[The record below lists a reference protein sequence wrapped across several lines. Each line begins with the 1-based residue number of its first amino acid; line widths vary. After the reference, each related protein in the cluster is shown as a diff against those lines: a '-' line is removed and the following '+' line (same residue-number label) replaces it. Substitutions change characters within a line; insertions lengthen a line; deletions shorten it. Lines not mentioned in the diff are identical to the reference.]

1 MAAKLTS
8 REKNLL
14 LMCVG
19 VLVIM
24 AGMIAAT
31 QFLSRRKVALEKI
44 SSLQRQKLENDT
56 WVKEE
61 PFWNKRRAWLAER
74 MPVAESLGRAQGQ
87 LLEDIQNEALE
98 WGITAEQPTLP
109 PLSTTPNPNYREV
122 TVSVRLR
129 GDQATVLNWLA
140 TLQSPEMFQA
150 VRELQV
156 EIDTRARE
164 KTPQVVCNLTLA
176 RWFKPESGI

>member
-1 MAAKLTS
+1 MAAKLTA

-24 AGMIAAT
+24 AFMIAGT

-44 SSLQRQKLENDT
+44 SSLRVQKQENDG
-56 WVKEE
+56 WVNEE
-61 PFWNKRRAWLAER
+61 PFWNKRRAWLAEK
-74 MPVAESLGRAQGQ
+74 MPVTESLGRAQGQ

-109 PLSTTPNPNYREV
+109 PLATTPNPNYREV

-129 GDQATVLNWLA
+129 GDQATVLNWLS

>member
-1 MAAKLTS
+1 MATKLTP

-14 LMCVG
+14 LLCVG
-19 VLVIM
+19 VLVFM
-24 AGMIAAT
+24 AGIILAK
-31 QFLSRRKVALEKI
+31 QFLDRRRLALEKI
-44 SSLQRQKLENDT
+44 VSLDRQKQENDS
-56 WVKEE
+56 WVSQE
-61 PFWNKRRAWLAER
+61 PFWNKRRGWLAEK
-74 MPVAESLGRAQGQ
+74 MPVTESLGRAQGQ

-109 PLSTTPNPNYREV
+109 PLPSPNPNYREV

-140 TLQSPEMFQA
+140 TLQSPELFQA
-150 VRELQV
+150 IRELQI
-156 EIDTRARE
+156 EIDTKARE